1 MKPETYSILTA
12 MIAPAVFMAATGSL
26 MSSTVARMGRII
38 DRIRDLVD
46 LGERI
51 ARGSVDLDF
60 PEKRQAHLAVVLGHL
75 QWRSNHVI
83 AAVTMLYMAFCL
95 LVGSSLAIALDT
107 LIGHYILGL
116 PIILAALGVSLV
128 FGACVH
134 LVLEARCAMQSNG
147 LELQFFNEIQRL
159 REVAS
164 PGPRCVQHPGEDP
177 EQTLIRQSDGR

>member
-12 MIAPAVFMAATGSL
+12 MIAPAVFMATTGSL
-26 MSSTVARMGRII
+26 LSSTVARMGRII

-60 PEKRQAHLAVVLGHL
+60 PEKRQAHLAVELGHL

-107 LIGHYILGL
+107 LVGHYILGL
-116 PIILAALGVSLV
+116 PIILAAIGIGFV

-147 LELQFFNEIQRL
+147 LELQLFYELQRL
-159 REVAS
+159 REVPS
-164 PGPRCVQHPGEDP
+164 SRPEFVQHHGEDP
-177 EQTLIRQSDGR
+177 EQTPIRESDGG

>member
-1 MKPETYSILTA
+1 MTAENYGILTA
-12 MIAPAVFMAATGSL
+12 MIAPAVFMATTGSL
-26 MSSTVARMGRII
+26 LSSTAQRMGRIV
-38 DRIRDLVD
+38 DRIRVLVD

-60 PEKRQAHLAVVLGHL
+60 PEKRQAHLAVELGHL

-116 PIILAALGVSLV
+116 PIILAGVGVGFV

-134 LVLEARCAMQSNG
+134 LVLEARCAMQSN
-147 LELQFFNEIQRL
+147 ELDVQLFYELQRL
-159 REVAS
+159 REVES
-164 PGPRCVQHPGEDP
+164 PRPGCVQHYGEDP
-177 EQTLIRQSDGR
+177 EQTVIRESDGG

>member
-1 MKPETYSILTA
+1 MTSENYSILTA

-26 MSSTVARMGRII
+26 MSSTVLRMGRIV

-60 PEKRQAHLAVVLGHL
+60 PEKRQAHVAKELGHL

-83 AAVTMLYMAFCL
+83 AAVTMLYLAFGL
-95 LVGSSLAIALDT
+95 LVGSSLAIALDCF
-107 LIGHYILGL
+107 IGHYFLAL
-116 PIILAALGVSLV
+116 PIILAAVGVGVV

-134 LVLEARCAMQSNG
+134 LVLEARCAMQSND
-147 LELQFFNEIQRL
+147 LEVQLFNELQRL

-164 PGPRCVQHPGEDP
+164 PGPGCVQHHGEDP
-177 EQTLIRQSDGR
+177 EQTLMRESDGG